1 MTKNEL
7 LLQIQ
12 AGINS
17 EESATTVYLKHL
29 SALLDR
35 SALPATGI
43 AKAKQTFQE
52 LIAMN
57 RQHKAMLEQLIA
69 RINQEPDHDY

>member
-12 AGINS
+12 EGIRS
-17 EESATTVYLKHL
+17 EESATTIYLKHL
-29 SALLDR
+29 TALMDR

-57 RQHKAMLEQLIA
+57 RQHKATLEQLLT